1 MSNILRR
8 PMFRMGGQVNSQ
20 GTGIM
25 SGVEPRMNYQI
36 GGPVSYKKELE
47 KQRRIQ
53 ELSKYPFKTAE
64 DFLKEYETKVLP
76 SYNPE
81 VFLDVEEYGPGTYSE
96 KMGVIKDPDIV
107 KELEVRSS
115 PEAKKAYV
123 SEKLAQQQKIIDE
136 AKSLGVDPEIL
147 PKTPEKPKIDQNKI
161 LEDLKETQKTEFQKR
176 FEEFL
181 PVFQEQLGPDADEAR
196 RQKYLQL
203 AKFGLGLL
211 AQPGGSLVEAIGKA
225 GEKPLTGLEKAAA
238 RESEAKKLP
247 KALAL
252 EAALKQ
258 IEPRTATELGIIASR
273 QAKIADRALDIG
285 LTETPGAAGVYAKQ
299 IDALLQDPK
308 KSSIVGKF
316 KNKLPDPS
324 INPQEYQKA
333 LPKKGKGYFV
343 NYDGTLTIYD
353 SDTKKFYDINDIEFY
368 QE

>member
-25 SGVEPRMNYQI
+25 SGVEPRMNYQV
-36 GGPVSYKKELE
+36 GGPSLSYQDQLKKQ
-47 KQRRIQ
+47 KRIQ

-64 DFLKEYETKVLP
+64 EFGKEYNTYVE
-76 SYNPE
+76 S
-81 VFLDVEEYGPGTYSE
+81 LDPTMLMGIDEFGPGTYGESLEE
-96 KMGVIKDPDIV
+96 KKRLASDPKV
-107 KELEVRSS
+107 KESFI
-115 PEAKKAYV
+115 
-123 SEKLAQQQKIIDE
+123 SEKLAEQKTLIDE

-147 PKTPEKPKIDQNKI
+147 PKTPEKEKPKIDQNKI

-273 QAKIADRALDIG
+273 QTKIADKALETG

-299 IDALLQDPK
+299 IDVLVQDSK
-308 KSSIVGKF
+308 TANIAGKF
-316 KNKLPDPS
+316 KDKLPDPS
-324 INPQEYQKA
+324 TNPQEYQKA

-343 NYDGTLTIYD
+343 NYDGTLTVYD
-353 SDTKKFYDINDIEFY
+353 ANTKTFYDINDIEFY